1 MSGYI
6 LCQTKKAETPYYIEN
21 ISTNIY
27 SLEELCYYFYHNLYL
42 VDHSILNEGLLTWI
56 QDELNLP
63 KLASKLRAKLGKF
76 SSIEDFLYPVF
87 KEINYLTYEELKG
100 LNSRIQKLDKESPL
114 VREKEKGDALAE
126 NGMYVHAIRAYQ
138 DLLKRE
144 NLEEVRE
151 GFRENVYHNLGCAY
165 SYLFQMEKALE
176 CFLKAYEE
184 HHRRSALKTYLLAF
198 HSIRTPIE
206 YESRAAELG
215 ADREV
220 LDEIRNA
227 LAHFARQ
234 PRVHVHNRN
243 IDNMLERFTREY
255 HRSTGS

>member
-138 DLLKRE
+138 DLLKQE

-184 HHRRSALKTYLLAF
+184 HHSRSALKTYLLAF